1 MKTMTCKD
9 LGGSCDLPL
18 HGGTADEI
26 IKAQDKHLKEAVASG
41 DESHKDALK
50 AMKGRWKNPIK
61 GMGWYRQTKRDFAAL
76 PED

>member
-1 MKTMTCKD
+1 MSCQQ
-9 LGGSCDLPL
+9 LGGPCDFVLR
-18 HGGTADEI
+18 GETADDV
-26 IKAQDKHLKEAVASG
+26 IKLQDRHLKEVVAAG
-41 DESHKDALK
+41 DDAHQEAAK